1 MKAAVCALVCSIL
14 LICAPASFGQ
24 VSGKANPVSTS
35 TLSGGIN
42 LRSIAGVPFSADL
55 VKESTQLLPDG
66 TRALVETRGKMFRDA
81 EGRTRV
87 ETELASG
94 AGSAMRHF
102 ITIVDPVQ
110 HVSIV
115 LNVEAKTATI
125 FHLPPAPAASE
136 RQVKLASAQIARRA
150 GASRSAAGG
159 PEDLGAMTMEGFN
172 VTGTRSTHPA
182 EASAASDKTRI
193 AITES
198 WFSSE
203 LKVELLSITQLP
215 QAVTQTTRLANI
227 VPGAPDAALF
237 QSPADY
243 AIEDHSQSK

>member
-1 MKAAVCALVCSIL
+1 MKAAVCVLVCSIL

-24 VSGKANPVSTS
+24 VSGKTNPASTS

-42 LRSIAGVPFSADL
+42 LRSIAGVPFSAD
-55 VKESTQLLPDG
+55 VARESTQLLPDG
-66 TRALVETRGKMFRDA
+66 SRTLIETHGKMFRDA

-87 ETELASG
+87 ETELATG
-94 AGSAMRHF
+94 TGLATRHF

-125 FHLPPAPAASE
+125 FHLPPVPAASDK
-136 RQVKLASAQIARRA
+136 QLKLVAAAQAHGSGAKRSIASL
-150 GASRSAAGG
+150 
-159 PEDLGAMTMEGFN
+159 EDLGSMTMEGFT

-182 EASAASDKTRI
+182 DASAAKDKAQI

-203 LKVELLSITQLP
+203 LKVELLAITQLP
-215 QAVTQTTRLANI
+215 QAVTQSTRPINI
-227 VPGAPDAALF
+227 MPGVPDPALF
-237 QSPADY
+237 QAPAGY
-243 AIEDHSQSK
+243 AVQDHSQPK